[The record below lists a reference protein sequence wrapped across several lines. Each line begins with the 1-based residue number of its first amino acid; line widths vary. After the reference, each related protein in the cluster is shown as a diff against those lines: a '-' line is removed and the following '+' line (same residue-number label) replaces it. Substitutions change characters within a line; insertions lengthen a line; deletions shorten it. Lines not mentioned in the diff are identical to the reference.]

1 MPPTFSYTPTA
12 TGVLLLGLAGLSLLV
27 AARLLRWALAP
38 AGVLLR
44 AVVGMAVVAPA
55 LGSVLVLPAAATLRA
70 G

>member
-1 MPPTFSYTPTA
+1 MHLTLSYTPTV
-12 TGVLLLGLAGLSLLV
+12 TGVLLLGLAVLLLLL

-44 AVVGMAVVAPA
+44 AVVGVAVVART
-55 LGSVLVLPAAATLRA
+55 LGSALVLPAAATLRA